1 MQRIMKNW
9 IFTLVTCIL
18 LTILSVLMFLDGAG
32 VGDLY
37 IGRGIIH
44 MLTAVSLLIYVV
56 LALCPLV
63 PKYHTRSGRT
73 FLIGEIVILTVT
85 AVAQVGIEVFNNI
98 PVLSKL
104 AVCSVLGLAVWL
116 RSSVMIVRAYLV
128 QGIVKPTEQADGAKE
143 DQLAGEQAEE
153 TQQKKKKK
161 TLRTLV
167 RTPLWR
173 LCTYIL
179 MGAIGVWQMVRPL
192 IEDRYFVFAIAAVA
206 GVFAIIFAVFTVQNH
221 KALPPKPKKEKKAP
235 APKNEPSEPVE
246 LLPVLPAPAE
256 EKASA
261 EETAEDKGEGDKAED
276 PS

>member
-9 IFTLVTCIL
+9 IFTMVTCIL
-18 LTILSVLMFLDGAG
+18 LAILAVLMFLDGAG
-32 VGDLY
+32 IGDLY
-37 IGRGIIH
+37 IGRQIIH
-44 MLTAVSLLIYVV
+44 VLTAVSLLIYII

-85 AVAQVGIEVFNNI
+85 AVAQIGVEMFNV

-104 AVCSVLGLAVWL
+104 EVCSVLGLAVWL

-128 QGIVKPTEQADGAKE
+128 QGIVKPAEQVADAAE
-143 DQLAGEQAEE
+143 VAEPVSEQAEE
-153 TQQKKKKK
+153 QPKKKKK
-161 TLRTLV
+161 TLRALV

-192 IEDRYFVFAIAAVA
+192 IEDRYFVFAIAAA
-206 GVFAIIFAVFTVQNH
+206 AAIFAVIFAVFTVQNH
-221 KALPPKPKKEKKAP
+221 KALPKKPKKEKKVAE
-235 APKNEPSEPVE
+235 PKNEGDLPTEPQ
-246 LLPVLPAPAE
+246 PVLPLPAPVQE
-256 EKASA
+256 QPPVEGGEPESEKV
-261 EETAEDKGEGDKAED
+261 EETV
-276 PS
+276 